1 MNEVLITRIVKEIIH
16 KGLYFGQC
24 TITFSFHDNRVCK
37 YTIETTETHNVMSLK
52 RKEEDK

>member
-37 YTIETTETHNVMSLK
+37 YTIETTETHNVISLK